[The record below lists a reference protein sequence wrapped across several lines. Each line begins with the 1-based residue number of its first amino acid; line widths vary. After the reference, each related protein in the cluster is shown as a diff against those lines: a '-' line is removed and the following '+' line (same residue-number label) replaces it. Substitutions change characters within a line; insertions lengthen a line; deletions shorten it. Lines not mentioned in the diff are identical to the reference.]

1 MVVRRMSLRT
11 RQSYSAAV
19 AQLAKHYRRPP
30 DQLTAAE
37 IQSYLLSLIE
47 ERKLAFSSCNV
58 ALHGL
63 QVTMTFAAVVFGIAV
78 YL

>member
-1 MVVRRMSLRT
+1 MKARILFWLKIGVS
-11 RQSYSAAV
+11 V
-19 AQLAKHYRRPP
+19 AL
-30 DQLTAAE
+30 LG
-37 IQSYLLSLIE
+37 YLLSLIE

-63 QVTMTFAAVVFGIAV
+63 QVTMTFAAVMFGIAV